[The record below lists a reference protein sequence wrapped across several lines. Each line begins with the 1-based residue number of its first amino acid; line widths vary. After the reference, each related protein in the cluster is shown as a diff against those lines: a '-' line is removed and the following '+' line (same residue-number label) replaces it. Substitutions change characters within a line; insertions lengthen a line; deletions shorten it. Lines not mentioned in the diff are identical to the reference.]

1 MILHVAAKSTAATTA
16 AAVDG
21 DGDGAAADDDV
32 EMEQKEGGLGGDG
45 QTLSTALVSEIEA
58 AANALTVRRKA
69 ETAAAAQRAVFA
81 ERIAAEL
88 AVRTAESYPVHCG
101 VDRGV
106 ECVELSASA

>member
-1 MILHVAAKSTAATTA
+1 M
-16 AAVDG
+16 DG

-58 AANALTVRRKA
+58 AANALTGRRKA
-69 ETAAAAQRAVFA
+69 ETAAAAAHRAVFA

-106 ECVELSASA
+106 ECVELSASAERVVSGGADSQIVV